1 MASYF
6 ITGTGTGVGKTYV
19 TAGLIRAG
27 RELKRDFA
35 AIKPILSGYDPDN
48 PAGTDPAVL
57 LEAMG
62 RPVTPLN
69 IATVCPWRFAA
80 PLSPDMAAVREGRHI
95 MFNDVVTFCQTAMAA
110 ARGTLLIE
118 GAGGAAVPLDDNHL
132 IIDLIVTLKTPVI
145 LVAGTYLGSISHTIT
160 TGAFLAAHGVRVT
173 AVVLSESPKSPV
185 LPEETAATLERFVS
199 CPIHI
204 IPRDFDDGSF
214 RKLAAKL

>member
-35 AIKPILSGYDPDN
+35 AIKPILSGYDPEDTSD
-48 PAGTDPAVL
+48 TDTAVL
-57 LEAMG
+57 LAAMG

-69 IATVCPWRFAA
+69 VATVSPWRFTA
-80 PLSPDMAAVREGRHI
+80 PLSPDMAAVREGKRI
-95 MFNDVVTFCQTAMAA
+95 VFNDVVTFCQTAMTA

-118 GAGGAAVPLDDNHL
+118 GVGGAAVPVNDNHL
-132 IIDLIVTLKTPVI
+132 IIDLIVALKIPVI
-145 LVAGTYLGSISHTIT
+145 LVAGTYLGTISHTIT
-160 TGAFLAAHGVRVT
+160 TGAFLATHGVNVA
-173 AVVLSESPKSPV
+173 AVVLSESEESPV

-204 IPRDFDDGSF
+204 IPRDFEDGSF

>member
-6 ITGTGTGVGKTYV
+6 VTATGTEVGKTYV

-35 AIKPILSGYDPDN
+35 AIKPIVSGYD
-48 PAGTDPAVL
+48 AETAAELDPVKL

-62 RPVTPLN
+62 RPVTPRN
-69 IATVCPWRFAA
+69 IATISPWRFTA
-80 PLSPDMAAVREGRHI
+80 PMSPDMAAAREGRHMPFEDLI
-95 MFNDVVTFCQTAMAA
+95 TFCQAAMTAAP
-110 ARGTLLIE
+110 GTLLIE
-118 GAGGAAVPLDDNHL
+118 GVGGVAVPVNNSYL
-132 IIDLIVTLKTPVI
+132 VTDWAVALKIPVL
-145 LVAGTYLGSISHTIT
+145 LVAGTYLGTISHTIT
-160 TGAFLAAHGVRVT
+160 AGAFLAAQGVRVA
-173 AVVLSESPKSPV
+173 AVVLNESPEAPV

-214 RKLAAKL
+214 RRLAAKL

>member
-35 AIKPILSGYDPDN
+35 AIKPILSGYDPEN
-48 PAGTDPAVL
+48 VAGTDPAVL

-62 RPVTPLN
+62 RPATPLN
-69 IATVCPWRFAA
+69 IASICPWRFAD

-95 MFNDVVTFCQTAMAA
+95 VFNDVVTFCQAAMTA

-132 IIDLIVTLKTPVI
+132 IIDLIVALKTPVI

-160 TGAFLAAHGVRVT
+160 TGAFLAAHGARVT
-173 AVVLSESPKSPV
+173 AVVLSESLESPV
-185 LPEETAATLERFVS
+185 LPEEAAATLERFVS

-204 IPRDFDDGSF
+204 IPRDFDDGTF